1 VVNSDAYSIIKALM
15 EKELLV
21 IQHQGLVEWLDR
33 LQSNGEISEEEIND
47 LLRRAEQLEIYDLPR
62 SEFIS
67 IEALPILEG
76 VQDHSLLHKFLVQ
89 MQIAPEASCR
99 DSRISTGILRYFIN
113 SYLGYWVVNSTIL
126 GLGLSVTV

>member
-1 VVNSDAYSIIKALM
+1 MAYSDAYFILKALI

-33 LQSNGEISEEEIND
+33 LQSKGEISEEEIDD

-67 IEALPILEG
+67 IEAVPILDD
-76 VQDHSLLHKFLVQ
+76 VQDHDLLHRFLAQ
-89 MQIAPEASCR
+89 MQ
-99 DSRISTGILRYFIN
+99 TGSKATLTFRR
-113 SYLGYWVVNSTIL
+113 
-126 GLGLSVTV
+126 